1 MSPTSGQLGP
11 NSPPRQARRG
21 ARRPKNLEKQWFL
34 QGFIEIT
41 FCRPRAAQ
49 DDPGEPKNGPG
60 QPKRGYKS
68 VQNCPR
74 EALEAPSTDQE
85 RPKRRPRRPKRG
97 PRGAQDGPRAPRT
110 TTGGPREA
118 PERSR
123 TAQERPR
130 IGQNSSKKASER
142 YRTILLYTIPQAVQK
157 VYRCHERPDAQEDI
171 SH

>member
-11 NSPPRQARRG
+11 KSPPREARRG

-34 QGFIEIT
+34 KGFIEIT
-41 FCRPRAAQ
+41 FWRPREAQ
-49 DDPGEPKNGPG
+49 EPLRTT
-60 QPKRGYKS
+60 QESPKP

-110 TTGGPREA
+110 TPDGPREA

-142 YRTILLYTIPQAVQK
+142 YRTIPLYTIPQAVQK
-157 VYRCHERPDAQEDI
+157 VYRCHERPDAQEDM